1 MDSIQLPP
9 SIDDSKTEGVSR
21 EGFAPEGV
29 SRERLEPGH
38 DPRSFAHPVQ
48 EPEFYYE
55 PHKFMYPPPPE
66 PVTKPDPFSNMDKT
80 MYIIMFIAFILGFFM
95 GKTMQPVIL
104 RHG

>member
-9 SIDDSKTEGVSR
+9 SIDDSKTEGVSH
-21 EGFAPEGV
+21 EGFVPEGQ
-29 SRERLEPGH
+29 RH
-38 DPRSFAHPVQ
+38 DTRSFDPPVQ
-48 EPEFYYE
+48 EPELYYE
-55 PHKFMYPPPPE
+55 PQRFMYPPPPE

-80 MYIIMFIAFILGFFM
+80 MYIIMFVAFILGFFM